1 MKCNTYITLATISII
16 LIISIAILVLYKN
29 YEDNPTSLELFI
41 SQTDAEKQII
51 ANNNQINLLMNQ
63 FNANNI
69 GLDNTL
75 LGDQRTPETID
86 FEFQNNVAS
95 NINTVTSLLSSN
107 YTPKITANSN
117 LITNLENSLTDL
129 ENMISNMNLDK
140 NKKKNY
146 THIKSFNNGMEMKL
160 SKSRNNY
167 QVPETGSNVAAY
179 LVNVNNGCLSVGAND
194 YDVYQCNDNNVKQ
207 LFTMKNILNENDYS
221 NNIDKAL
228 PFDNVDKTKISYPF
242 AMMKSVNNDNCLTNN
257 HGTLTV
263 QPCYSFVAQRWMP
276 MEN

>member
-1 MKCNTYITLATISII
+1 MKCNTYVTLGTISII

-29 YEDNPTSLELFI
+29 YEDNPTSLESFI
-41 SQTDAEKQII
+41 SQADAEKKII

-63 FNANNI
+63 FNANKI
-69 GLDNTL
+69 KLDNTL
-75 LGDQRTPETID
+75 LGDQRTPASINS
-86 FEFQNNVAS
+86 EFQNNVAS

-117 LITNLENSLTDL
+117 LINNLENSVTDL

-140 NKKKNY
+140 NKKKIY
-146 THIKSFNNGMEMKL
+146 THIKSFNNGMEMNL
-160 SKSRNNY
+160 TKSSNNY

-179 LVNVNNGCLSVGAND
+179 LVNVNNGCLSVGANE
-194 YDVYQCNDNNVKQ
+194 YDVYQCNDKNVKQ

-221 NNIDKAL
+221 NNIDKSL
-228 PFDNVDKTKISYPF
+228 PFDNVDKTKIRYPF

-257 HGTLTV
+257 HGTITV